1 MAGGKQLAG
10 LHADAFER
18 LAVART
24 AGVAAVGGW
33 SHTAMLPECRRN
45 ARTSL
50 SVRRDLGSHA
60 ARVAATVC
68 DDCGRSDQARPT
80 GLASVGAA
88 DCAWSQSWS
97 QFTPSG
103 IVHQR
108 SR

>member
-50 SVRRDLGSHA
+50 DGRVAGTCGTSSAPGEVTFSDAWSAWLCWWLSTSVRTWKQRASSL
-60 ARVAATVC
+60 RAT
-68 DDCGRSDQARPT
+68 AT
-80 GLASVGAA
+80 MA
-88 DCAWSQSWS
+88 
-97 QFTPSG
+97 
-103 IVHQR
+103 
-108 SR
+108 